1 MLESLYRFCRFFGR
15 AERKKEE
22 KRTRLKPGV
31 EILSFGTSFVT
42 EDSADKIVN
51 MLHVVHQLLFMFP

>member
-1 MLESLYRFCRFFGR
+1 LAGLREKR
-15 AERKKEE
+15 RKK
-22 KRTRLKPGV
+22 RTKLKPGV

-51 MLHVVHQLLFMFP
+51 M